1 MNGSETPEQGPGY
14 ARIALLASG
23 AMFLAILDST
33 IANLAVS
40 DMHETFRGAS
50 ISDFSWVITL
60 YAIFFAALLA
70 PAGRLADAVGR
81 RALYTMGVGVFTVA
95 SLLCAVAP
103 YLPFL
108 LAARAIQG
116 AGAAAMIPA
125 SLAVILFDTP
135 PARRMAAIG
144 LWSAAGSA
152 AAAIGPSLGGVLIDA
167 SGWRSVFLIN
177 VPFGIAL
184 MAGVRAVRRS
194 ERVPGRFPDAVGSL
208 ALAIGMGGLVLGV
221 TQGSDWGWGTSRTLG
236 CLAAGAVVLAYG
248 VLRARTQPVPA
259 IDTTLWRSRTF
270 SLANVVSFFYGAAL
284 YAWLLC
290 GVLYLVNVWHYSE
303 LKAGFVLSPGAVFSA
318 IAAVGIGRVLGR
330 RASPRLMVI
339 GGSLLIV
346 GVGVW
351 LVAVLPVEPHLVD
364 LWIPTA
370 AISGFGMGAVSTGV
384 STAAALSVP
393 PAQFAGATGLN
404 MAARQM
410 GGALGIAVLA
420 SVLAGADISGTTAY
434 AHVLLFCTVMAAV
447 SGLAGLGLT
456 LRPAPQPSASASAA
470 TTSATTGTAATTGG
484 EA

>member
-1 MNGSETPEQGPGY
+1 MNGAEAPARGPGY
-14 ARIALLASG
+14 PTIAVLASG

-40 DMHETFRGAS
+40 DMHETFREAS

-81 RALYTMGVGVFTVA
+81 RALYSMGVGVFTVA

-108 LAARAIQG
+108 LVSRAVQG

-144 LWSAAGSA
+144 LWSAAGST

-167 SGWRSVFLIN
+167 FGWRTVFLIN
-177 VPFGIAL
+177 VPIGIAL
-184 MAGVRAVRRS
+184 MIGVRAVRRS
-194 ERVPGRFPDAVGSL
+194 ERVPGRVPDVAGSL
-208 ALAIGMGGLVLGV
+208 ALAIGMGGVVLGV
-221 TQGSDWGWGTSRTLG
+221 TQGSDWGWGDPRTLG
-236 CLAAGAVVLAYG
+236 CLLAGIAVLAYG

-290 GVLYLVNVWHYSE
+290 GVLYLVNVWRYSE

-318 IAAVGIGRVLGR
+318 IAAVGIGRLLGR
-330 RASPRLMVI
+330 RASPRLMVV

-346 GVGVW
+346 GIGVW
-351 LVAVLPVEPHLVD
+351 LVAVLPAEPHLVD
-364 LWIPTA
+364 LWLPTT

-384 STAAALSVP
+384 SSAAALSVP
-393 PAQFAGATGLN
+393 PGQFAGATGLN

-420 SVLAGADISGTTAY
+420 SVLAGADTSATTAY
-434 AHVLLFCTVMAAV
+434 VHVLLFSTVMAAMA
-447 SGLAGLGLT
+447 GLAGLGLS
-456 LRPAPQPSASASAA
+456 LKPGPRPPAPVTTPA
-470 TTSATTGTAATTGG
+470 TETAATTGG